1 MFSFIFGL
9 LVGVLGILVA
19 SMRSGVKFCAEWC
32 SREVEGTILDP
43 LREKNVRNVPAP
55 KYANAEY
62 KWVTSGFQVPCNP
75 FVKVVNLARGVP
87 PLPDLQNL

>member
-1 MFSFIFGL
+1 MFFCIFWL

-32 SREVEGTILDP
+32 CREVEGTILDSFC
-43 LREKNVRNVPAP
+43 EKNVRNVSAP

-62 KWVTSGFQVPCNP
+62 MDFGGF
-75 FVKVVNLARGVP
+75 GM
-87 PLPDLQNL
+87 DLGMIFEGFGWIS